1 MTTNSSKFNASA
13 PLVQP
18 TTENE
23 TQPSTGDTF
32 HKVLINN
39 EYFTIRTD
47 IKGAFLGSK
56 NFGHGIHVFQNGNI
70 NIQTA
75 GKQFGNGKLVTISRG
90 GQIIKTGPTII
101 ERTGYKKSFLQEGE
115 DEKIIAAEETNYGDV
130 LQETIGG
137 THTIKAD
144 NIVIDAT
151 DTLILKGPG
160 GITIDTKA
168 LLKLVAADINEE
180 YVTKTEEGEKLEHKV
195 QERKM
200 TSSDVRS
207 SDNIVISGHI
217 NRRIGGDYDLDI
229 GGVAAHRI
237 QGNKALKGVPLVLN
251 RLYGLH
257 IGLNAPSAGFGG
269 MNIESKTGSIK
280 INAGVDLQLSAKAL
294 FDIKS
299 VAGLGT
305 ISTGANLNL
314 KSTTGIAMTSGGL
327 SLPSLVD
334 TDITIK
340 SKKDVIIEA
349 TENVDIDAGN
359 EIDMDATYIYLN

>member
-1 MTTNSSKFNASA
+1 MTTSSEKYNASSA
-13 PLVQP
+13 KIQP

-23 TQPSTGDTF
+23 TQSSTGDTF

-39 EYFTIRTD
+39 ETFTIRTD
-47 IKGAFLGSK
+47 IKGAFLGGK
-56 NFGHGIHVFQNGNI
+56 NFGHGIHVFENGNI
-70 NIQTA
+70 QIQT
-75 GKQFGNGKLVTISRG
+75 GPKQFGNGKLVTICRG

-144 NIVIDAT
+144 NIVIDAQ
-151 DTLILKGPG
+151 DTLIIKGPG
-160 GITIDTKA
+160 GITIDTHA
-168 LLKLVAADINEE
+168 LLKLVAADISEE

-217 NRRIGGDYDLDI
+217 NRRIGGDYDMDI

-269 MNIESKTGSIK
+269 MNIESKTGSVK
-280 INAGVDLQLSAKAL
+280 INAGVDLQLSANAL
-294 FDIKS
+294 FNIS
-299 VAGLGT
+299 STAGLGT

-314 KSTTGIAMTSGGL
+314 KSKTGIAMTSGGL
-327 SLPSLVD
+327 SIPSLID
-334 TDITIK
+334 EDITIK
-340 SKKDVIIEA
+340 SKNNIIIDAAKD
-349 TENVDIDAGN
+349 VDIDTESGK
-359 EIDMDATYIYLN
+359 IYLN

>member
-1 MTTNSSKFNASA
+1 MTTTSEKFNASSS
-13 PLVQP
+13 LVEP

-23 TQPSTGDTF
+23 TQPSTGNT
-32 HKVLINN
+32 HKIVEVNN
-39 EYFTIRTD
+39 ESFTIRTD
-47 IKGAFLGSK
+47 IKSTFLGSK
-56 NFGHGIHVFQNGNI
+56 DFGHGIHVFQNGNI

-90 GQIIKTGPTII
+90 GQITKSGPTII
-101 ERTGYKKSFLQEGE
+101 ERTGFKKSFLQEGE
-115 DEKIIAAEETNYGDV
+115 DEKIIAAEAINYGDV
-130 LQETIGG
+130 LEETHG

-144 NIVIDAT
+144 NIVIDAS

-160 GITIDTKA
+160 GITIDTTA

-217 NRRIGGDYDLDI
+217 NRRIGGDYDMDV
-229 GGVAAHRI
+229 GGVSATRI

-257 IGLNAPSAGFGG
+257 IGLDAPSAGFGG
-269 MNIESKTGSIK
+269 INITSKSGSVK
-280 INAGVDLQLSAKAL
+280 IDAGVDLQLSAKAL

-314 KSTTGIAMTSGGL
+314 KSATGIAMTSGGF
-327 SLPSLVD
+327 SLPSFVSN
-334 TDITIK
+334 DIKIK
-340 SKKDVIIEA
+340 SKNDIVIDA
-349 TENVDIDAGN
+349 DRDVDIDAGSK
-359 EIDMDATYIYLN
+359 IYLN

>member
-1 MTTNSSKFNASA
+1 MTTNTSKFNASA
-13 PLVQP
+13 PLVKP
-18 TTENE
+18 TTEDE
-23 TQPSTGDTF
+23 SQPSIGNTF
-32 HKVLINN
+32 KIVEVNN
-39 EYFTIRTD
+39 EQFIIRTD
-47 IKGAFLGSK
+47 IKGTFLGGK
-56 NFGHGIHVFQNGNI
+56 DQGHGIHVFQNGNI
-70 NIQTA
+70 NVQTG

-90 GQIIKTGPTII
+90 GQITKSGPTIV

-115 DEKIIAAEETNYGDV
+115 DEKIIAAETINYGDV
-130 LQETIGG
+130 LEETHG

-151 DTLILKGPG
+151 DTLIIKGPG
-160 GITIDTKA
+160 GITIDTTA

-200 TSSDVRS
+200 TSTDVRS

-217 NRRIGGDYDLDI
+217 NRRIGGDYDMDV
-229 GGVAAHRI
+229 GGVSATRI

-257 IGLNAPSAGFGG
+257 IGLDAPSAGFGG
-269 MNIESKTGSIK
+269 MNITSKSGSVK
-280 INAGVDLQLSAKAL
+280 IDAGVDLQLSAKAL

-299 VAGLGT
+299 IAGLGN

-314 KSTTGIAMTSGGL
+314 KSATGIAMTSGGL
-327 SLPSLVD
+327 SLPSLID
-334 TDITIK
+334 NDITIK
-340 SKKDVIIEA
+340 SDNDIVIDA
-349 TENVDIDAGN
+349 AKNVDIDAGSK
-359 EIDMDATYIYLN
+359 IYLN

>member
-1 MTTNSSKFNASA
+1 MTTNAEKYNASSS
-13 PLVQP
+13 LVQP

-23 TQPSTGDTF
+23 TQSSTGNTF
-32 HKVLINN
+32 KTVEINN
-39 EYFTIRTD
+39 EQFTIKTD
-47 IKGAFLGSK
+47 IKGTFLGSK
-56 NFGHGIHVFQNGNI
+56 DFGHGVHVFQNGNI
-70 NIQTA
+70 QIQS
-75 GKQFGNGKLVTISRG
+75 GPKQYGNGKLVTICRG
-90 GQIIKTGPTII
+90 GQIIKTGPTVI

-160 GITIDTKA
+160 GITIDTNA
-168 LLKLVAADINEE
+168 LLKLIAADISEE

-200 TSSDVRS
+200 TSNDVRS

-217 NRRIGGDYDLDI
+217 NRRIGGDYDMDI
-229 GGVAAHRI
+229 GGISATRI

-269 MNIESKTGSIK
+269 MNIESKTGSVK
-280 INAGVDLQLSAKAL
+280 INAGVDLQLSANAL
-294 FDIKS
+294 FNIS
-299 VAGLGT
+299 STAGLGT

-314 KSTTGIAMTSGGL
+314 KSKTGIAMTSGGL
-327 SLPSLVD
+327 DIPSLVD
-334 TDITIK
+334 NDITIK
-340 SKKDVIIEA
+340 SKNNVAIEA
-349 TENVDIDAGN
+349 AKDVDIDSG
-359 EIDMDATYIYLN
+359 TTGKIYLN

>member
-1 MTTNSSKFNASA
+1 MTTNAEKYNASSS
-13 PLVQP
+13 LVQP

-23 TQPSTGDTF
+23 TQPSTGNTF
-32 HKVLINN
+32 KTVEINN
-39 EYFTIRTD
+39 EKFTVRTS
-47 IKGAFLGSK
+47 ITGTFLGTK
-56 NFGHGIHVFQNGNI
+56 DYGHGINIFQNGNI

-75 GKQFGNGKLVTISRG
+75 GKEYGNGKLVTISRG
-90 GQIIKTGPTII
+90 GQIIKSGPTII
-101 ERTGYKKSFLQEGE
+101 ERTGFKKSFLQEGE
-115 DEKIIAAEETNYGDV
+115 DEKIIAAEAINYGDV
-130 LQETIGG
+130 LEETHG

-144 NIVIDAT
+144 NIVIDAQ

-160 GITIDTKA
+160 GITIDTTA
-168 LLKLVAADINEE
+168 LLKLIAADINEE

-217 NRRIGGDYDLDI
+217 NRRIGGDYDLDV

-269 MNIESKTGSIK
+269 MNIESKTGSIQ

-314 KSTTGIAMTSGGL
+314 KSATGIAITSGGF
-327 SLPSLVD
+327 SLPSFVSN
-334 TDITIK
+334 DIKIK
-340 SKKDVIIEA
+340 SKNDIIIDADKD
-349 TENVDIDAGN
+349 VDIDAGSK
-359 EIDMDATYIYLN
+359 IYLN

>member
-1 MTTNSSKFNASA
+1 MTTNSEKYNASSS
-13 PLVQP
+13 LVQP

-23 TQPSTGDTF
+23 TQLSIGNTF
-32 HKVLINN
+32 KIVEINN
-39 EYFTIRTD
+39 EQFIIRTD
-47 IKGAFLGSK
+47 IKGTFLGGK
-56 NFGHGIHVFQNGNI
+56 DQGHGIHVFQNGNI
-70 NIQTA
+70 NVQTA

-90 GQIIKTGPTII
+90 GQITKSGPTII

-115 DEKIIAAEETNYGDV
+115 DEKIIAAEAINYGDV
-130 LQETIGG
+130 LEETHG

-144 NIVIDAT
+144 NIVIDAQ
-151 DTLILKGPG
+151 DTLIIKGPG
-160 GITIDTKA
+160 GITIDTTA

-229 GGVAAHRI
+229 GGVSATRI
-237 QGNKALKGVPLVLN
+237 EGNNALKGVPLVLN

-269 MNIESKTGSIK
+269 MNIESQTGSIQ

-299 VAGLGT
+299 TTRLGT
-305 ISTGANLNL
+305 ISTCANLNL
-314 KSTTGIAMTSGGL
+314 KSSTGIAMTSGGF
-327 SLPSLVD
+327 SLPSFVSN
-334 TDITIK
+334 DIKIK
-340 SKKDVIIEA
+340 SQNDIIIDAAKD
-349 TENVDIDAGN
+349 VDIDSGSK
-359 EIDMDATYIYLN
+359 IYLN

>member
-1 MTTNSSKFNASA
+1 MTTNAEKYNASSS
-13 PLVQP
+13 LVQP

-23 TQPSTGDTF
+23 TQPSTGNTF
-32 HKVLINN
+32 KTVEINN
-39 EYFTIRTD
+39 EKFTVRTD
-47 IKGAFLGSK
+47 IRGTFLGTK
-56 NFGHGIHVFQNGNI
+56 DYGHGINIFQNGNI

-75 GKQFGNGKLVTISRG
+75 GKEFGNGKLVTISRG
-90 GQIIKTGPTII
+90 GQIIKSGPTII
-101 ERTGYKKSFLQEGE
+101 ERTGFKKSFLQEGE
-115 DEKIIAAEETNYGDV
+115 DEKIIAAEAINYGDV
-130 LQETIGG
+130 LEETHG

-144 NIVIDAT
+144 NIVIDAQ

-160 GITIDTKA
+160 GITIDTTA
-168 LLKLVAADINEE
+168 LLKLVAADISEE

-200 TSSDVRS
+200 TSNDYRS

-217 NRRIGGDYDLDI
+217 NRRIGGDYDMDI
-229 GGVAAHRI
+229 GGISATRI

-269 MNIESKTGSIK
+269 MNIESKTGSVK

-299 VAGLGT
+299 VAGIGT

-314 KSTTGIAMTSGGL
+314 KSATGIAMTSGGF
-327 SLPSLVD
+327 SFPSFVSN
-334 TDITIK
+334 DIKIK
-340 SKKDVIIEA
+340 SKNDIIIDA
-349 TENVDIDAGN
+349 DNDVDIDSGSK
-359 EIDMDATYIYLN
+359 IYLN

>member
-1 MTTNSSKFNASA
+1 MTTNAEKYNASSS
-13 PLVQP
+13 LVQP

-23 TQPSTGDTF
+23 TQPSTGNTF
-32 HKVLINN
+32 KKVLINN
-39 EYFTIRTD
+39 ETFTIRTD

-90 GQIIKTGPTII
+90 GQIIKSGPTII

-115 DEKIIAAEETNYGDV
+115 DEKIIAAEEINYGDV
-130 LQETIGG
+130 LEETHG

-144 NIVIDAT
+144 NIVIDAS
-151 DTLILKGPG
+151 DTLIIKGPG
-160 GITIDTKA
+160 GITIDTTA
-168 LLKLVAADINEE
+168 LLKLVAADISEE

-195 QERKM
+195 QERLM
-200 TSSDVRS
+200 SSTDIRS

-217 NRRIGGDYDLDI
+217 NRRIGGDYDMDI
-229 GGVAAHRI
+229 GGISATRI

-269 MNIESKTGSIK
+269 MNIESKTGSVK
-280 INAGVDLQLSAKAL
+280 INAGVDLQLSANAL
-294 FDIKS
+294 FNIS
-299 VAGLGT
+299 STAGLGT

-314 KSTTGIAMTSGGL
+314 KSKTGIAMTSGGL
-327 SLPSLVD
+327 SIPSLID
-334 TDITIK
+334 EDITIK
-340 SKKDVIIEA
+340 SKNNIIIDAAKD
-349 TENVDIDAGN
+349 VDIDTESGK
-359 EIDMDATYIYLN
+359 IYLN

>member
-1 MTTNSSKFNASA
+1 MTTNVEKYNAGS

-23 TQPSTGDTF
+23 TQSSTGDTF
-32 HKVLINN
+32 HKVLINE

-47 IKGAFLGSK
+47 IKGAFLGGK
-56 NFGHGIHVFQNGNI
+56 NFGHGIHVFENGNI

-101 ERTGYKKSFLQEGE
+101 ERTGFKKSFLQEGE

-151 DTLILKGPG
+151 DTLIIKGPG
-160 GITIDTKA
+160 GITIDTNA
-168 LLKLVAADINEE
+168 LLKLAAADINEE
-180 YVTKTEEGEKLEHKV
+180 YVTKIEEGEKLEHKV

-200 TSSDVRS
+200 TSNDVRS

-217 NRRIGGDYDLDI
+217 NRRIGGDYDMDV
-229 GGVAAHRI
+229 GGVSATRI

-269 MNIESKTGSIK
+269 MNITSKTGSVK
-280 INAGVDLQLSAKAL
+280 IDAGVDLQLKADAL
-294 FDIKS
+294 FNIS
-299 VAGLGT
+299 STVGLGN
-305 ISTGANLNL
+305 ISTGSNLNL
-314 KSTTGIAMTSGGL
+314 KSKTGIAMTSGGL
-327 SLPSLVD
+327 SIPSLID
-334 TDITIK
+334 NDITIK
-340 SKKDVIIEA
+340 SKNNIIIDADKD
-349 TENVDIDAGN
+349 VDIDTGSGK
-359 EIDMDATYIYLN
+359 IYLN

>member
-1 MTTNSSKFNASA
+1 MTTNAEKYNASSS
-13 PLVQP
+13 LVQP

-23 TQPSTGDTF
+23 TQSSTGDTF
-32 HKVLINN
+32 HRVLINN

-47 IKGAFLGSK
+47 IKGAFLGGK
-56 NFGHGIHVFQNGNI
+56 NFGHGIHVFENGNI
-70 NIQTA
+70 NIQT
-75 GKQFGNGKLVTISRG
+75 GPKQFGNGKLVTICRG
-90 GQIIKTGPTII
+90 GQIIKSGPTII

-144 NIVIDAT
+144 NIVIDAQ
-151 DTLILKGPG
+151 DTLIIKGPG
-160 GITIDTKA
+160 GITIDTNA
-168 LLKLVAADINEE
+168 LLKLIAADISEE
-180 YVTKTEEGEKLEHKV
+180 YVTKTEEGQKLEHKV

-217 NRRIGGDYDLDI
+217 NRRIGGDYDMDV
-229 GGVAAHRI
+229 GGISATHI
-237 QGNKALKGVPLVLN
+237 MGNKALKGVPLVIN
-251 RLYGLH
+251 RVYGLH

-269 MNIESKTGSIK
+269 MNIESKTGSVK
-280 INAGVDLQLSAKAL
+280 INAGVDLQLSANAL

-299 VAGLGT
+299 TTGLGN

-314 KSTTGIAMTSGGL
+314 KSATGIAMTSGGL
-327 SLPSLVD
+327 SLPSLID
-334 TDITIK
+334 NDITIK
-340 SKKDVIIEA
+340 SQNDVVIDAAKD
-349 TENVDIDAGN
+349 VDIDAGSK
-359 EIDMDATYIYLN
+359 IYLN

>member
-1 MTTNSSKFNASA
+1 MTTSSEKYNASSA
-13 PLVQP
+13 KIQP

-23 TQPSTGDTF
+23 THSSTGDTF

-39 EYFTIRTD
+39 ETFTIRTD
-47 IKGAFLGSK
+47 IKGAFLGGK

-115 DEKIIAAEETNYGDV
+115 TEKIIAAEETNYGDV

-137 THTIKAD
+137 THTIKAE
-144 NIVIDAT
+144 NIVIEAA

-160 GITIDTKA
+160 GITIDTTA

-195 QERKM
+195 QERLM
-200 TSSDVRS
+200 TSNDVRS

-217 NRRIGGDYDLDI
+217 NRRIGGDYDMDI
-229 GGVAAHRI
+229 GGISATRI

-269 MNIESKTGSIK
+269 MNIESKTGSVK
-280 INAGVDLQLSAKAL
+280 INAGVDLQLSANAL
-294 FDIKS
+294 FNIS
-299 VAGLGT
+299 STAGLGT

-314 KSTTGIAMTSGGL
+314 KSKTGIAMTSGGL
-327 SLPSLVD
+327 SIPSLID
-334 TDITIK
+334 EDITIK
-340 SKKDVIIEA
+340 SKNNIIIDAAKD
-349 TENVDIDAGN
+349 VDIDTESGK
-359 EIDMDATYIYLN
+359 IYLN

>member
-1 MTTNSSKFNASA
+1 MTTNSSKFNASS
-13 PLVQP
+13 PLIEP
-18 TTENE
+18 NTENE
-23 TQPSTGDTF
+23 TQPSTGNTF
-32 HKVLINN
+32 HNVLLNN
-39 EYFTIRTD
+39 KTFTIRTD
-47 IKGAFLGSK
+47 RKGAFLGGK

-115 DEKIIAAEETNYGDV
+115 TEKIIAAEETNYGDV

-144 NIVIDAT
+144 NIVIDAQ
-151 DTLILKGPG
+151 DTLIIKGPG
-160 GITIDTKA
+160 GITIDTTA

-229 GGVAAHRI
+229 GGVSATRI
-237 QGNKALKGVPLVLN
+237 EGNNALKGVPLVLN

-257 IGLNAPSAGFGG
+257 IGLNAPSVGFGG
-269 MNIESKTGSIK
+269 MNITSKTGK
-280 INAGVDLQLSAKAL
+280 ITIDAGTDLKLKANAL
-294 FDIKS
+294 FDIS
-299 VAGLGT
+299 STLGLGT
-305 ISTGANLNL
+305 ISTGANLNS
-314 KSTTGIAMTSGGL
+314 KSTTGIAMTSGGF
-327 SLPSLVD
+327 SFPSFVSN
-334 TDITIK
+334 DIKIK
-340 SKKDVIIEA
+340 SANDIVIDAAKD
-349 TENVDIDAGN
+349 VDIDTDSGK
-359 EIDMDATYIYLN
+359 IYLN

>member
-1 MTTNSSKFNASA
+1 MTTTSEKFNASSS
-13 PLVQP
+13 LVEP

-23 TQPSTGDTF
+23 TQPSTGNT
-32 HKVLINN
+32 HKIVEINN
-39 EYFTIRTD
+39 ESFTIRTD
-47 IKGAFLGSK
+47 IKSTFLGGK
-56 NFGHGIHVFQNGNI
+56 DFGHGIHVFQNGNI

-144 NIVIDAT
+144 NIVIDAQ
-151 DTLILKGPG
+151 DTLIIKGPG
-160 GITIDTKA
+160 GITIDTTA
-168 LLKLVAADINEE
+168 LLKLVAADISEE

-195 QERKM
+195 QERLM
-200 TSSDVRS
+200 TSNDVRS

-217 NRRIGGDYDLDI
+217 NRRIGGDYDLDV

-269 MNIESKTGSIK
+269 MNIESKTGSVK

-299 VAGLGT
+299 VAGIGT

-314 KSTTGIAMTSGGL
+314 KSATGIAMTSGGF
-327 SLPSLVD
+327 SLPSFVSN
-334 TDITIK
+334 DIKIK
-340 SKKDVIIEA
+340 SQNDIIIDAVKD
-349 TENVDIDAGN
+349 VDIDTESGK
-359 EIDMDATYIYLN
+359 IYLN

>member
-1 MTTNSSKFNASA
+1 MTTNTSRFNASS
-13 PLVQP
+13 PLIKP
-18 TTENE
+18 NTENE
-23 TQPSTGDTF
+23 TQPSTGNTF
-32 HKVLINN
+32 KTVEINN
-39 EYFTIRTD
+39 EQFTVRTD
-47 IKGAFLGSK
+47 IKGTFLGTK
-56 NFGHGIHVFQNGNI
+56 DFGHGIHVFQNGNI

-75 GKQFGNGKLVTISRG
+75 NKQFGNGKLVTISRG

-115 DEKIIAAEETNYGDV
+115 TEKIIAAEETNYGDV

-137 THTIKAD
+137 THTIKAE
-144 NIVIDAT
+144 NIVIEAA

-160 GITIDTKA
+160 GITIDTTA

-200 TSSDVRS
+200 SSSDVRS

-229 GGVAAHRI
+229 GGVSATRI
-237 QGNKALKGVPLVLN
+237 EGNNALKGVPLVLN

-257 IGLNAPSAGFGG
+257 IGLNAPSVGFGG
-269 MNIESKTGSIK
+269 MNITSKTGK
-280 INAGVDLQLSAKAL
+280 ITIDAGTDLKLKANAL
-294 FDIKS
+294 FDIS
-299 VAGLGT
+299 STLGLGT

-314 KSTTGIAMTSGGL
+314 KSTTGIAMTSGGF
-327 SLPSLVD
+327 SFPSFVSN
-334 TDITIK
+334 DIKIK
-340 SKKDVIIEA
+340 SANDIVIDAAKD
-349 TENVDIDAGN
+349 VDIDTDSGK
-359 EIDMDATYIYLN
+359 IYLN

>member
-1 MTTNSSKFNASA
+1 MTTNTSRFNASS
-13 PLVQP
+13 PLIKP
-18 TTENE
+18 NTENE
-23 TQPSTGDTF
+23 TQPSTGNTF
-32 HKVLINN
+32 KTVEINN
-39 EYFTIRTD
+39 EKFTVRTD
-47 IKGAFLGSK
+47 IKGTFLGTK
-56 NFGHGIHVFQNGNI
+56 DFGHGIHVFQNGNI

-90 GQIIKTGPTII
+90 GQITKSGPTII

-137 THTIKAD
+137 THTIKAE
-144 NIVIDAT
+144 NIVIEAA

-160 GITIDTKA
+160 GITIDTTA

-200 TSSDVRS
+200 SSSDVRS

-217 NRRIGGDYDLDI
+217 NRRIGGDYDMDI
-229 GGVAAHRI
+229 GGVSATRI
-237 QGNKALKGVPLVLN
+237 EGNNALKGVPLVLN

-257 IGLNAPSAGFGG
+257 IGLNAPSVGFGG
-269 MNIESKTGSIK
+269 MNITSKTGK
-280 INAGVDLQLSAKAL
+280 ITIDAGTDLKLKANAL
-294 FDIKS
+294 FDIS
-299 VAGLGT
+299 STLGLGT

-314 KSTTGIAMTSGGL
+314 KSTTGIAMTSGGF
-327 SLPSLVD
+327 SFPSFVSN
-334 TDITIK
+334 DIKIK
-340 SKKDVIIEA
+340 SANDIVIDAAKD
-349 TENVDIDAGN
+349 VDIDTDSGK
-359 EIDMDATYIYLN
+359 IYLN

>member
-1 MTTNSSKFNASA
+1 MTTSSEKYNASSA
-13 PLVQP
+13 KIQP

-23 TQPSTGDTF
+23 TQSSTGDTL

-39 EYFTIRTD
+39 EEFTIRSD
-47 IKGAFLGSK
+47 IKGAFLGGK
-56 NFGHGIHVFQNGNI
+56 QFGHGIHVFGNGNI

-90 GQIIKTGPTII
+90 GQIIKTGPTVI

-144 NIVIDAT
+144 NIVIDAQ
-151 DTLILKGPG
+151 DTLIIKGPG
-160 GITIDTKA
+160 GITIDTTA
-168 LLKLVAADINEE
+168 LLKLVAADISEE

-195 QERKM
+195 QERLM
-200 TSSDVRS
+200 SSTDIRS

-217 NRRIGGDYDLDI
+217 NRRIGGDYDMDV
-229 GGVAAHRI
+229 GGVSATRVM
-237 QGNKALKGVPLVLN
+237 GKNVLLGLPLCVN
-251 RLYGLH
+251 RLYGFH

-269 MNIESKTGSIK
+269 MNITSKTGKVTID
-280 INAGVDLQLSAKAL
+280 AGTDLQLSAKAL
-294 FDIKS
+294 FNIS
-299 VAGLGT
+299 STVGLGS

-314 KSTTGIAMTSGGL
+314 KSKTGIAMTSGGL
-327 SLPSLVD
+327 DIPSLVD
-334 TDITIK
+334 NDITIK
-340 SKKDVIIEA
+340 SKNNVAIEA
-349 TENVDIDAGN
+349 AKDVDIDSG
-359 EIDMDATYIYLN
+359 TTGKIYLN

>member
-1 MTTNSSKFNASA
+1 MTTNAEKYNASSS
-13 PLVQP
+13 LVQP

-23 TQPSTGDTF
+23 TQSSTGNTF
-32 HKVLINN
+32 KKVLINN
-39 EYFTIRTD
+39 ETFTIRTD
-47 IKGAFLGSK
+47 IKGAFLGGK
-56 NFGHGIHVFQNGNI
+56 NFGHGIHVFENGNI
-70 NIQTA
+70 NIQT
-75 GKQFGNGKLVTISRG
+75 GPKQFGNGKLVTISRG
-90 GQIIKTGPTII
+90 GQIIKSGPTII

-115 DEKIIAAEETNYGDV
+115 DEKIIAAEAINYGDV
-130 LQETIGG
+130 LEETHG

-151 DTLILKGPG
+151 DTLIIKGPG
-160 GITIDTKA
+160 GITIDTTA
-168 LLKLVAADINEE
+168 LLKLVAADISEE

-195 QERKM
+195 QERLM
-200 TSSDVRS
+200 TSKDVRS

-217 NRRIGGDYDLDI
+217 NRRIGGDYDMDV
-229 GGVAAHRI
+229 GGVSATRI

-269 MNIESKTGSIK
+269 MNIESKTGSVK

-299 VAGLGT
+299 VAGIGT

-314 KSTTGIAMTSGGL
+314 KSATGIAMTSGGF
-327 SLPSLVD
+327 SLPSFVSN
-334 TDITIK
+334 DIKIK
-340 SKKDVIIEA
+340 SQNDIIIDAVKD
-349 TENVDIDAGN
+349 VDIDTESGK
-359 EIDMDATYIYLN
+359 IYLN

>member
-1 MTTNSSKFNASA
+1 MTTNAEKYNASSS
-13 PLVQP
+13 LVQP

-39 EYFTIRTD
+39 ETFTIRTD
-47 IKGAFLGSK
+47 IKGAFLGGK

-115 DEKIIAAEETNYGDV
+115 TEKIIAAEETNYGDV

-144 NIVIDAT
+144 NIVIDAQ
-151 DTLILKGPG
+151 DTLIIKGPG
-160 GITIDTKA
+160 GITIDTTA

-195 QERKM
+195 QERLM
-200 TSSDVRS
+200 TSNDVRS

-229 GGVAAHRI
+229 GGVSATRI
-237 QGNKALKGVPLVLN
+237 EGNNALKGVPLVLN

-257 IGLNAPSAGFGG
+257 IGLNAPSVGFGG
-269 MNIESKTGSIK
+269 MNITSKTGK
-280 INAGVDLQLSAKAL
+280 ITIDAGTDLKLKANAL
-294 FDIKS
+294 FDIS
-299 VAGLGT
+299 STLGLGT

-314 KSTTGIAMTSGGL
+314 KSTTGIAMTSGGF
-327 SLPSLVD
+327 SFPSFVSN
-334 TDITIK
+334 DIKIK
-340 SKKDVIIEA
+340 SANDIVIDAAKD
-349 TENVDIDAGN
+349 VDIDTDSGK
-359 EIDMDATYIYLN
+359 IYLN

>member
-1 MTTNSSKFNASA
+1 MTTSSEKYNASS

-23 TQPSTGDTF
+23 TQSSTGDTF
-32 HKVLINN
+32 HKVLINE

-47 IKGAFLGSK
+47 IKGAFLGGK
-56 NFGHGIHVFQNGNI
+56 NFGHGIHVFENGNI

-101 ERTGYKKSFLQEGE
+101 ERTGFKKSFLQEGE

-130 LQETIGG
+130 LQETVGG

-151 DTLILKGPG
+151 DTLIIKGPG
-160 GITIDTKA
+160 GITIDTNA
-168 LLKLVAADINEE
+168 LLKLAAADINEE

-200 TSSDVRS
+200 SSSDVRS

-269 MNIESKTGSIK
+269 MNITSKTGSVK
-280 INAGVDLQLSAKAL
+280 IDAGVDLQLSANAL
-294 FDIKS
+294 FNIS
-299 VAGLGT
+299 STVGLGS

-314 KSTTGIAMTSGGL
+314 KSKTGIAMTSGGL
-327 SLPSLVD
+327 DIPSLVD
-334 TDITIK
+334 NDITIK
-340 SKKDVIIEA
+340 SKNSVIIDA
-349 TENVDIDAGN
+349 TKDVDIDSGSLGK
-359 EIDMDATYIYLN
+359 IYLN

>member
-1 MTTNSSKFNASA
+1 MTTNSEKYNASSS
-13 PLVQP
+13 LVQP

-23 TQPSTGDTF
+23 TQPSTGNTL
-32 HKVLINN
+32 HKVLINS
-39 EYFTIRTD
+39 EEFTIRTD
-47 IKGAFLGSK
+47 IKGAFLGGK
-56 NFGHGIHVFQNGNI
+56 NFGHGIHVFENGNI

-90 GQIIKTGPTII
+90 GQIIKSGPTII

-130 LQETIGG
+130 LEETYG

-144 NIVIDAT
+144 NIVIDAQ
-151 DTLILKGPG
+151 DTLIIKGPG
-160 GITIDTKA
+160 GITIDTTA

-195 QERKM
+195 QERLM
-200 TSSDVRS
+200 TSNDVRS

-217 NRRIGGDYDLDI
+217 NRRIGGDYDMDV
-229 GGVAAHRI
+229 GGVSATRI

-299 VAGLGT
+299 TTGLGN

-314 KSTTGIAMTSGGL
+314 KSTTGIAMTSGGF
-327 SLPSLVD
+327 SLPSFVSN
-334 TDITIK
+334 DIKIK
-340 SKKDVIIEA
+340 SQNDIIIDAAKD
-349 TENVDIDAGN
+349 VDIDTDSGK
-359 EIDMDATYIYLN
+359 IYLN

>member
-1 MTTNSSKFNASA
+1 MTTNAEKYNASSS
-13 PLVQP
+13 LVQP

-23 TQPSTGDTF
+23 TQPSTGNTF
-32 HKVLINN
+32 KTVEINN
-39 EYFTIRTD
+39 EKFTVRTD
-47 IKGAFLGSK
+47 IRGTFLGTK
-56 NFGHGIHVFQNGNI
+56 DYGHGINIFQNGNI

-75 GKQFGNGKLVTISRG
+75 NKEYGNGKLVTISRG

-130 LQETIGG
+130 LQETVGG

-151 DTLILKGPG
+151 DTLIIKGPG
-160 GITIDTKA
+160 GITIDTNA
-168 LLKLVAADINEE
+168 LLKLAAADINEE

-200 TSSDVRS
+200 SSSDVRS

-269 MNIESKTGSIK
+269 MNITSKTGSVK
-280 INAGVDLQLSAKAL
+280 IDAGTDLQLKANAL
-294 FDIKS
+294 FDIS
-299 VAGLGT
+299 STVGLGN
-305 ISTGANLNL
+305 ISTAANLNL
-314 KSTTGIAMTSGGL
+314 KSATGIAMTSGGL
-327 SLPSLVD
+327 SLPSLVSK
-334 TDITIK
+334 DIKIK
-340 SKKDVIIEA
+340 SANDIVIDAAKD
-349 TENVDIDAGN
+349 VDIDTDSGK
-359 EIDMDATYIYLN
+359 IYLN